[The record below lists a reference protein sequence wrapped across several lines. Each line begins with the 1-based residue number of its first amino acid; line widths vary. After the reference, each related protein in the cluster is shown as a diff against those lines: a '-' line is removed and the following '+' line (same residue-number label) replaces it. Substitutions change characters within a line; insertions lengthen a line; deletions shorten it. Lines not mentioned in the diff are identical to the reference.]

1 MINYEEKLEELQG
14 LTKKY
19 IKTLAMDL
27 VVVLVSLGYVLYQ
40 ELTFEQT
47 ELNPL
52 ILLGQAAIGIICGV
66 TIKQALGENGFSKGY
81 NSKIWNDEEEKYNNA
96 CDSAL
101 PYMERVDNFYQYEEI
116 EKKRNYRRAKLQGV
130 RLKYDNWFDN
140 MGNYIGSPLK
150 ELKSKGYDRYQIK
163 IIKKCIKIK
172 IYPLNLFSQYDNSN
186 EQATKKEI
194 TDKVQRGRNIT
205 KNTITA
211 TLIAI
216 IGVYFVPLLNNW
228 SWASFISATMQV
240 SLWVLFGII
249 QLYTNYNFVV
259 QDRVS
264 VLRTKKEN
272 IKKFTTGCKDGLYL
286 ISPYDEQVKIVAPD
300 REQIDQEMIERMM
313 SQSITP
319 SPSLEPKIEP
329 LTKENENV

>member
-19 IKTLAMDL
+19 IKTLAMDF

-96 CDSAL
+96 CDTAL
-101 PYMERVDNFYQYEEI
+101 PYMERVDNFYQCEEI
-116 EKKRNYRRAKLQGV
+116 EKKRNYRRAKLQGI

-140 MGNYIGSPLK
+140 IGNYVGSVEEYNKLDK
-150 ELKSKGYDRYQIK
+150 KQKRVLN
-163 IIKKCIKIK
+163 KCIRVK
-172 IYPLNLFSQYDNSN
+172 IYPLNLFSQYDISN

-240 SLWVLFGII
+240 ALWVLFGII

-259 QDRVS
+259 QDKVS

-286 ISPYDEQVKIVAPD
+286 VSPYEKPIAIIEPKAN
-300 REQIDQEMIERMM
+300 IDQDMIDKIMN
-313 SQSITP
+313 QPITP

-329 LTKENENV
+329 IDNNQQ